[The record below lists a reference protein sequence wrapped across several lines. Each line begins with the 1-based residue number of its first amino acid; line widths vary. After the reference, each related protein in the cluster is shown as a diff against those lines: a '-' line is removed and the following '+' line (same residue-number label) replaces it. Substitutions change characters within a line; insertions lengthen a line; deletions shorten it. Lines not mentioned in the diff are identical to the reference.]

1 MDALDFPQTNKD
13 SNTKDII
20 NMTSRMKSQTA
31 SLYNFV
37 SAPVTVTWDAFAE
50 RLQNVSEISFLL
62 YNRMV
67 DNI

>member
-1 MDALDFPQTNKD
+1 
-13 SNTKDII
+13 
-20 NMTSRMKSQTA
+20 MTSRMKSQTA

-50 RLQNVSEISFLL
+50 RLQNVSEIAFLL